1 PVTVPNVVGLSQA
14 AATTSL
20 TGAGLTVGGI
30 TFGPSATVPNG
41 NVISQTPAAG
51 SSIAGGSAVA
61 LVVSTGTPPT
71 IATSVSSTVLAMP
84 GKGTTVTSPVFPV
97 AAKTLLVAFIS
108 ADGPP
113 VGPGAPATARQNV
126 DIMTSVPALT
136 WTRAA
141 QDNAQSG
148 TSEVW
153 YAFATA
159 AQAPTSVTAITNK
172 TGAASMTVVGFTGA
186 ATTLAG
192 GASAVLSKATGVA
205 GDPSLTITTKKANSL
220 VFGVG

>member
-1 PVTVPNVVGLSQA
+1 DVNTPKTALNIILEAGMTIGTITPQTSPTVPAGIVISQNPLDGLTVDVGTAMNLVVSSGRPPVTVPNVVGLSQA

-97 AAKTLLVAFIS
+97 AAKTL
-108 ADGPP
+108 
-113 VGPGAPATARQNV
+113 
-126 DIMTSVPALT
+126 
-136 WTRAA
+136 
-141 QDNAQSG
+141 
-148 TSEVW
+148 
-153 YAFATA
+153 
-159 AQAPTSVTAITNK
+159 
-172 TGAASMTVVGFTGA
+172 
-186 ATTLAG
+186 
-192 GASAVLSKATGVA
+192 
-205 GDPSLTITTKKANSL
+205 
-220 VFGVG
+220 